1 MRKKRRT
8 TLNKYAL
15 QAEYMRITPD
25 HRTPLL
31 EEEIPSEAFRV
42 IFIHNGVVNYIDA
55 FGLPEEL
62 HANDTEKNISIPR
75 VSCFVV
81 LVTQLAFQ
89 KINRLPTAFKNAVWD
104 GIDDI
109 FLNDDE
115 IPDVIL
121 VIVTH
126 YISEAIEEINH
137 KELTNTQVSDQIWN
151 RIKSAYGSEYA
162 AEDDEI
168 FDDFY
173 EVDVE

>member
-31 EEEIPSEAFRV
+31 EEEILPEAFRF
-42 IFIHNGVVNYIDA
+42 IFIHDGVVNYIDT
-55 FGLPEEL
+55 FGVPEEL
-62 HANDTEKNISIPR
+62 QVHDTEKNISIPR
-75 VSCFVV
+75 VSCFIV

-121 VIVTH
+121 LIVMH
-126 YISEAIEEINH
+126 YIGEAIEGINH
-137 KELTNTQVSDQIWN
+137 KELTNPQVSDPLWN
-151 RIKSAYGSEYA
+151 RIKSVHGSEYA

-168 FDDFY
+168 FDNFY